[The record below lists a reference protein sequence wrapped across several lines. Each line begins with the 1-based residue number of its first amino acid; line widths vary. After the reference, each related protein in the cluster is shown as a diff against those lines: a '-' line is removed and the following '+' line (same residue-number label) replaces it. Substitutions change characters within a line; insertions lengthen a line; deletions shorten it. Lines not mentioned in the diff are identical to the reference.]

1 MLLVYIRT
9 YLKIDLKNEVLKN
22 EKWKNIADFTA
33 DSTSGI
39 RKEYNGEVAKD
50 NMSSGLKNDMTAQ
63 GISGRSASILLTYA
77 NPVRIY

>member
-1 MLLVYIRT
+1 MRT
-9 YLKIDLKNEVLKN
+9 YLKKDLKNEVLKN

-50 NMSSGLKNDMTAQ
+50 NMSSGLKMA
-63 GISGRSASILLTYA
+63 
-77 NPVRIY
+77 